1 MLREW
6 KNRVKYWNFPSWYRN
21 VLHNVGSMAMH
32 KIMWRGLIIFNNCF
46 QTLKKELLWTS
57 STSKPD
63 FSASVAAHVD
73 AYLETVL
80 LQEKKSFFCESSKVL
95 KNCLLLKWAAQ
106 SLKLCGSILLLKWII
121 KNYSGCRTWKTTT
134 LLCNHTISLFSRK
147 RVITLACLVHVFVL
161 TVEAQCLRVGG
172 QRAGKKERKKF
183 STKADLSE

>member
-1 MLREW
+1 
-6 KNRVKYWNFPSWYRN
+6 
-21 VLHNVGSMAMH
+21 MAVH
-32 KIMWRGLIIFNNCF
+32 KIKWSGLIIFNNCF

-121 KNYSGCRTWKTTT
+121 NNYSGCRTWKTTT
-134 LLCNHTISLFSRK
+134 HIIRQCFPLQSYDFVVQHKTCYNPWMSGARFCPYSWST
-147 RVITLACLVHVFVL
+147 VLV
-161 TVEAQCLRVGG
+161 CVGG
-172 QRAGKKERKKF
+172 QRAEKKERNSQQKLTLVNK
-183 STKADLSE
+183 EMY